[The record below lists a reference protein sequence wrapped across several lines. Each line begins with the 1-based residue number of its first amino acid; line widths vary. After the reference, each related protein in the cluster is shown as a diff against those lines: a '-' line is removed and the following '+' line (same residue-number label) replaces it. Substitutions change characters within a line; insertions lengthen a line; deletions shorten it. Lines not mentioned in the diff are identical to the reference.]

1 MSQTTMQR
9 WLAAG
14 IATGLLAACGG
25 GGDSP
30 ARSPAQAAAWET
42 PSCTSVLGTAA
53 LTYTRDHG
61 QTRTPRQFELT
72 PNHCTFG
79 LAAFTDPNVLIALGD
94 DGRAG
99 LRLQR
104 STDAGCSWSTLSAVI
119 DARFAIASLEAAQ
132 NVAYAWMPNE
142 TLMYRITSE
151 GQVAQVVLP
160 FADALK
166 VDAQDVN
173 HLRAAR
179 FLGDQGLQL
188 LDSHDG
194 GATWTKIGRSPPDAH
209 LQPVVV
215 FSSTNLDHALALG
228 ARSGAWVT
236 FDGGNQWL
244 QSTGFGDLQ
253 VPNGRSGA
261 IGFDGQIVLLLV
273 QDFPPLPGP
282 TRPSGVYASH
292 DGGISFTRVL
302 TDSASTPLAEGGTHF
317 WAHPGDPNVVYF
329 EFANIGASA
338 PSYLYRYDAR
348 TATVTPVSW
357 PTREGSVSAMAFHP
371 TDATVVYLA
380 LSITQPIDL
389 R

>member
-30 ARSPAQAAAWET
+30 ARAAAWET

-72 PNHCTFG
+72 PNHYTFG

-119 DARFAIASLEAAQ
+119 DARFAIAPLEAAQ
-132 NVAYAWMPNE
+132 NVAYAWMRNE

-151 GQVAQVVLP
+151 GQVAQLDLRVAP
-160 FADALK
+160 DALK
-166 VDAQDVN
+166 VDAQDAN

-179 FLGDQGLQL
+179 FRGNQGLQL
-188 LDSHDG
+188 LDSRDG
-194 GATWTKIGRSPPDAH
+194 GATWTEIGRSPPDAD

-215 FSSTNLDHALALG
+215 FSGTNLDHALALS

-261 IGFDGQIVLLLV
+261 IGVDGQTVLLLV
-273 QDFPPLPGP
+273 QERSSLPGP
-282 TRPSGVYASH
+282 ARPSGVY
-292 DGGISFTRVL
+292 
-302 TDSASTPLAEGGTHF
+302 
-317 WAHPGDPNVVYF
+317 
-329 EFANIGASA
+329 
-338 PSYLYRYDAR
+338 
-348 TATVTPVSW
+348 
-357 PTREGSVSAMAFHP
+357 
-371 TDATVVYLA
+371 
-380 LSITQPIDL
+380 
-389 R
+389 